1 MSRFEQGDYGAQ
13 FQQAKISMYIER
25 EFLPPVPFSL
35 MATACIIIN
44 LDSAQLGLGDVP

>member
-1 MSRFEQGDYGAQ
+1 MSRFEQGDYGAR

-35 MATACIIIN
+35 MATACLIN
-44 LDSAQLGLGDVP
+44 LASAQLG